1 MLDEIVIMRGQKQ
14 AINLIMFEMLDFDI
28 ILGIEIDYR
37 KKKVQFSLNGSD
49 EFTFGETQLL
59 NMMINNV
66 KARKMMSKGYIG
78 SSAYCEYG

>member
-1 MLDEIVIMRGQKQ
+1 
-14 AINLIMFEMLDFDI
+14 MFEMLDFDI

-37 KKKVQFSLNGSD
+37 KKKVYFSLNGSD
-49 EFTFGETQLL
+49 EFTFKETQLL